1 MTIAPS
7 ENGWKKIDGID
18 GTEAVV
24 GGESRNVG
32 CALLLKK
39 EEEDGGALAP
49 TPASHRRIDVAT
61 RSATMAR
68 DCCGGA
74 AR

>member
-1 MTIAPS
+1 M
-7 ENGWKKIDGID
+7 DGRKS
-18 GTEAVV
+18 TEST
-24 GGESRNVG
+24 ELRRRWEERDENVG